1 MSNEESIAETVKVTA
16 GSPSAAELAAV
27 IAILEAKLAEGS
39 LSTKLVKKTTS
50 SWNMNGGNL
59 RSDLSPGPGQWQA
72 QYRPGMD

>member
-27 IAILEAKLAEGS
+27 IAILEAKLSEAS
-39 LSTKLVKKTTS
+39 SAIKVVQKTAS